1 MGNSKLQKDEEC
13 KANLLVSTGRTS
25 TQSPISTLAF
35 STTQTPPTTRPQAR
49 HKPKSFQ
56 LTYARFSSGD
66 ICEDPEEMMRPNL
79 VPPPPSDKQGSSGV
93 GGIGGNKKTNK
104 RPVSTKANTTDG
116 AASNHDDDPEYEDI
130 YDPST
135 VPRSAKKYS
144 IFNSGS
150 PSFIELPSSQTS
162 TGTKHPNLVL
172 LGNYLPAGREFM
184 VAFVVTDQNNGRK
197 GIARIYINTNTI
209 YDCGICQVTP
219 DQGNALDTPF
229 KITCTG
235 WSFMVRQSSGA

>member
-1 MGNSKLQKDEEC
+1 
-13 KANLLVSTGRTS
+13 
-25 TQSPISTLAF
+25 
-35 STTQTPPTTRPQAR
+35 
-49 HKPKSFQ
+49 
-56 LTYARFSSGD
+56 
-66 ICEDPEEMMRPNL
+66 MRPNL

-144 IFNSGS
+144 IFTAGS

-219 DQGNALDTPF
+219 DLGTALGTPF

>member
-1 MGNSKLQKDEEC
+1 
-13 KANLLVSTGRTS
+13 
-25 TQSPISTLAF
+25 
-35 STTQTPPTTRPQAR
+35 
-49 HKPKSFQ
+49 
-56 LTYARFSSGD
+56 
-66 ICEDPEEMMRPNL
+66 MRPNL
-79 VPPPPSDKQGSSGV
+79 VPPPPSDKLGSSGV

-104 RPVSTKANTTDG
+104 GPVSTKANTTDG
-116 AASNHDDDPEYEDI
+116 AASNQDEDPEYEDI
-130 YDPST
+130 YDPLT

-144 IFNSGS
+144 IFNAGS

-209 YDCGICQVTP
+209 YNCGICQVTP

>member
-1 MGNSKLQKDEEC
+1 
-13 KANLLVSTGRTS
+13 
-25 TQSPISTLAF
+25 
-35 STTQTPPTTRPQAR
+35 
-49 HKPKSFQ
+49 
-56 LTYARFSSGD
+56 
-66 ICEDPEEMMRPNL
+66 MMRPNL
-79 VPPPPSDKQGSSGV
+79 VPSPRPHNLGSSG
-93 GGIGGNKKTNK
+93 GGDSGGNKKTTK

-116 AASNHDDDPEYEDI
+116 AASHDDDDSGYEDIYDPLIGRTNTTDGAASGDDPEYEDI
-130 YDPST
+130 YDPLT

-144 IFNSGS
+144 IFTAGS

-219 DQGNALDTPF
+219 DQGTALDTPF

>member
-1 MGNSKLQKDEEC
+1 MGKSKLQKDEEC

-209 YDCGICQVTP
+209 YNCGICQVTP

>member
-1 MGNSKLQKDEEC
+1 MGKSKLQKDEEC

-219 DQGNALDTPF
+219 DLGTALGTPF